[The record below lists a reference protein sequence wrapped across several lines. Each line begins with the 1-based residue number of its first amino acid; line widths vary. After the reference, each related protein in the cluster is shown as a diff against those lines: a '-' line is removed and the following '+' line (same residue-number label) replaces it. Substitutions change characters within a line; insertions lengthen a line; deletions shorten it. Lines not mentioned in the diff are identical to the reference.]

1 MPNREIVSITALKRP
16 ADFSHDAGGAQ
27 VLSGYLKENHINYT
41 GQIVGPAK
49 KVFQKKN

>member
-1 MPNREIVSITALKRP
+1 MQNRETIRITAIKRL
-16 ADFSHDAGGAQ
+16 AVFSHDAGGAQ

-49 KVFQKKN
+49 KFQCT